1 MDDEELAEMI
11 EELRNIEN
19 EYDRKYEFMARI
31 ALLREDDIDIE
42 NYFDSMTED
51 AVKKVKSIIREMKV
65 FDDVLKMLPEGTV
78 KSQLERWLVDESGW
92 YI

>member
-11 EELRNIEN
+11 EELKNIEN
-19 EYDRKYEFMARI
+19 EYDRKYEFMSRI
-31 ALLREDDIDIE
+31 ELLREDGINIE
-42 NYFDSMTED
+42 NYFDSMTEG

-78 KSQLERWLVDESGW
+78 KSQLEGWLVDESGW